1 MSLLKTISLRIKGL
15 KPWLVYINFIQSLP
29 WQFTKISGE
38 KPRQQILGFEAG
50 RIENSLLHNFGISFN
65 KNIIKQRRGCC
76 GNSNL
81 N

>member
-1 MSLLKTISLRIKGL
+1 LGIDLDDYGQKSQEFFGSSFFLILR
-15 KPWLVYINFIQSLP
+15 
-29 WQFTKISGE
+29 
-38 KPRQQILGFEAG
+38 QILGFEAG

-76 GNSNL
+76 GNSDL